1 MQRRGHSRSG
11 HALQVSHRGGRF
23 FGTSADWD
31 ASVDEDE
38 PSLAAT
44 FLGRRDVAAVVVV
57 VVGWS
62 VSVAA
67 AAVVA
72 SFLLLLPLLLALAL
86 PF

>member
-1 MQRRGHSRSG
+1 MSG

-23 FGTSADWD
+23 FGASADWN

-38 PSLAAT
+38 PSPAAT
-44 FLGRRDVAAVVVV
+44 FLGRRDVAVV

-62 VSVAA
+62 VPMAT

-72 SFLLLLPLLLALAL
+72 SFPLPLLLALAL

>member
-1 MQRRGHSRSG
+1 MSD
-11 HALQVSHRGGRF
+11 HALHVSHRGGRF
-23 FGTSADWD
+23 IGASADWD

-38 PSLAAT
+38 PSPAAT

-62 VSVAA
+62 VSVATVE
-67 AAVVA
+67 VVA
-72 SFLLLLPLLLALAL
+72 SFLLPLLLLALAL